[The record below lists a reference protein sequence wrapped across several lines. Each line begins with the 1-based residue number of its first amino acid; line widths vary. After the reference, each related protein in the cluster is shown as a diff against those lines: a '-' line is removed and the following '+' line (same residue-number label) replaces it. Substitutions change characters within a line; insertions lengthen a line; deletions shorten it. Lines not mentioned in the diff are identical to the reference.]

1 LLTCSIRRFRRTI
14 LSATLALL
22 LVACGMD
29 SHGVATRPPPIAPSS
44 ASGAT
49 ATASTA
55 GNPSSASGRT
65 VTHTI
70 TNADNGATVQVAVGD
85 DVSLA
90 LRVPPGADP
99 WQVQQPDP
107 QVLAPIPNP
116 AAAAV
121 GVTLRAFRAASP
133 GQATIAAESR
143 PHCDAGGA
151 CPGAIQGFRVTVVVA
166 AP

>member
-1 LLTCSIRRFRRTI
+1 
-14 LSATLALL
+14 
-22 LVACGMD
+22 MD
-29 SHGVATRPPPIAPSS
+29 AHGVATRPPPIAPSS
-44 ASGAT
+44 ASGSIT
-49 ATASTA
+49 TASIPGSPA
-55 GNPSSASGRT
+55 SASGRT
-65 VTHTI
+65 AAHAI

-85 DVSLA
+85 DVSLD

-166 AP
+166 VP

>member
-1 LLTCSIRRFRRTI
+1 VLTCSVRHFQRII
-14 LSATLALL
+14 LAASLAVL
-22 LVACGMD
+22 LVACGMNA
-29 SHGVATRPPPIAPSS
+29 HRVVTQPPPVVPSP

-49 ATASTA
+49 AASA
-55 GNPSSASGRT
+55 PGSSPSSAAPIGRA
-65 VTHTI
+65 I
-70 TNADNGATVQVAVGD
+70 TNADNGATMQVAVGD
-85 DVSLA
+85 NVSLA

-107 QVLAPIPNP
+107 QILAPIPNP

-121 GVTLRAFRAASP
+121 GVTLRAYRAVSP